1 MRIMTRLACAAF
13 ATVAVSAGLMAAVP
27 AQAAAPAGTTVAAAA
42 GVPQA
47 AGVAA
52 VAPQGLTGAAATPS
66 RIMKGKLRIDRRCA
80 TGRALCVNKTT
91 RKVTLMLNGRPLK
104 TADARFGCRSTPTRM
119 GVFKVYRKSR
129 YHVSR
134 QYNSPMPWAMF
145 FSGGQAV
152 HYSSDFAARGYSGCS
167 HGCVNVRSKS
177 AIAYI
182 YGRTPKGT
190 KVVVYRS

>member
-1 MRIMTRLACAAF
+1 MMTRFAGVAF
-13 ATVAVSAGLMAAVP
+13 ATVTVTGGLMAAVP
-27 AQAAAPAGTTVAAAA
+27 AQAAAPAGTTVSAVAPAAA
-42 GVPQA
+42 PKA
-47 AGVAA
+47 AAPKAA
-52 VAPQGLTGAAATPS
+52 VAAKAQPKALS
-66 RIMKGKLRIDRRCA
+66 RIVKGKLQIDRRCM

-91 RKVTLMLNGRPLK
+91 RKVTLLFNGKALK
-104 TADARFGCRSTPTRM
+104 TADARFGCRSTATRM

-182 YGRTPKGT
+182 YGRTPVGT
-190 KVVVYRS
+190 KVIVYRS